1 MKSPAQISPP
11 PRSSKNA
18 DYGHAGNHERRA
30 TLQARHI
37 VRDAIT
43 ALSAVSAA
51 NNEGHRI
58 EQCCQKKLASIPEC
72 PDSEDRR
79 PGSEKRCDFPFVFS
93 ANRHRVRG
101 SVAGN

>member
-1 MKSPAQISPP
+1 MKSPAQISLS

-18 DYGHAGNHERRA
+18 DCCHAGNHERRA

-51 NNEGHRI
+51 DNEGHRT
-58 EQCCQKKLASIPEC
+58 EQCCQKKLASIPEY
-72 PDSEDRR
+72 PDSEGRR
-79 PGSEKRCDFPFVFS
+79 PGSGMRCDFPVVFS
-93 ANRHRVRG
+93 ASRRQVR
-101 SVAGN
+101 